1 MPITRPVCAN
11 ANGTPRMPAPT
22 MVFTRVLMEA
32 ERLAA
37 RPPPAASQ
45 PATGG
50 QGGVDGESGAGGSG
64 GERNRPRGAAPKGKV
79 WCEGAWVDARRAR
92 KAPSPGTD
100 LTLKVRPIGRLPKGK
115 RWDPVGGCLVSAG
128 GGRFKRKAA
137 VEAPRDENAA
147 PQRQRRSQ
155 RV

>member
-1 MPITRPVCAN
+1 MSRSRWSSVQTDLQKMC
-11 ANGTPRMPAPT
+11 
-22 MVFTRVLMEA
+22 
-32 ERLAA
+32 
-37 RPPPAASQ
+37 
-45 PATGG
+45 
-50 QGGVDGESGAGGSG
+50 VDGEKPPF
-64 GERNRPRGAAPKGKV
+64 NPRTHTDEHTKRTVDSAVPKGKV